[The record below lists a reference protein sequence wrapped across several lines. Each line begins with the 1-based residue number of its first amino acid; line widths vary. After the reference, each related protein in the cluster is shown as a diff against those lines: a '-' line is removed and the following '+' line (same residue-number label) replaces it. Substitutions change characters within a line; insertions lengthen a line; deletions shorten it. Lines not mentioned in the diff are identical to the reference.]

1 MDAGAAGVF
10 DYHSP
15 DIFNDLLPM
24 GPFRAVFGASEAAS
38 DQLLIGK
45 LLEAQGGGRFLT
57 TMGVRPGVVLPP
69 TVEGFF
75 VQYMDDYMKPENED
89 YVKWMFWHYLENGLT
104 SGSLKL
110 GKVEVVGGL
119 GKLQESLDRL
129 QAGEVKGKKLVIAPH
144 LD

>member
-1 MDAGAAGVF
+1 VNAGAAEVY
-10 DYHSP
+10 DYRSP
-15 DIFNDLLPM
+15 NIFNDLLAA
-24 GPFRAVFGASEAAS
+24 GPFRAVFGASETAD
-38 DQLLIGK
+38 DQVVIGK

-69 TVEGFF
+69 MVEGFF

-89 YVKWMFWHYLENGLT
+89 YVKWVFWDYLENSLI
-104 SGSLKL
+104 SGSLIL

-119 GKLQESLDRL
+119 GKLQEGLDML
-129 QAGEVKGKKLVIAPH
+129 QAGKVKGKKLVIAPD